1 MGESSLVA
9 GEELWYTCFMSEK
22 RTTPL
27 IVGLIA
33 LVVVVVAVAI
43 GWRVV
48 NGDNSLLR
56 GVTVE
61 HEVIT
66 PNADGNDDATQFS
79 YELSRNAA
87 VSIYFENEAG
97 ERFYFRQERPRGA
110 GEYSVLFSGV
120 VDGYRLPN
128 ELIQGE
134 ILSRLL
140 QNGVYTWTVQV
151 TDEDGIPEKATGSL
165 TIADADTTL
174 PELRDFGVFPNVFT
188 PNRDGIADR
197 VYPQFYLTK
206 EVTSL
211 RVFLLMPDGLE
222 VPISEL
228 ERDIPANTPGRHYYD
243 YEGGVDNGATP
254 PPDGTYPLI
263 VIAEDAEGQKIRMED
278 SLTIQ
283 YGGVPRADIF
293 APPAGDTLEFSATAV
308 VICDT
313 LTFTMTVENY
323 GLTPIRTTGPEPGT
337 VYDSDWNYNTLGW
350 HTESGAWR
358 VAIGYENEITN
369 YPYRWA
375 VGNPEDLV
383 DIDGFTYLMPGERA
397 LITGGIRLVNVFG
410 DRNPQPVWAGLIH
423 EDVGIAEFNTRVNP
437 HEIKVDIPDAAHMPE
452 CEPREIPSK

>member
-1 MGESSLVA
+1 MI
-9 GEELWYTCFMSEK
+9 EK
-22 RTTPL
+22 RTTPW

-33 LVVVVVAVAI
+33 LVVVAVAVVI

-56 GVTVE
+56 NVSVG

-66 PNADGNDDATQFS
+66 PNADGSDDATQIA
-79 YELSRNAA
+79 YEISRNAT

-97 ERFYFRQERPRGA
+97 DRFYFRQDEPRGR
-110 GEYSVLFSGV
+110 GDYRVLFSGIV
-120 VDGYRLPN
+120 EGYQMPDDM
-128 ELIQGE
+128 IQGE

-140 QNGVYTWTVQV
+140 QNGTYTWVIEA
-151 TDEDGIPEKATGSL
+151 TDEDDVVEKAIGSL
-165 TIADADTTL
+165 TIADADTEL
-174 PELRDFGVFPNVFT
+174 PDMRDFGVEPHVFT
-188 PNRDGIADR
+188 PNRDGISDR
-197 VYPQFYLTK
+197 VYPQFYLAK
-206 EVTSL
+206 EAASL

-228 ERDIPANTPGRHYYD
+228 ERDIPANSPGRHYYD
-243 YEGGVDNGATP
+243 YEGGVDNGAMP
-254 PPDGTYPLI
+254 PADGTYPLI
-263 VIAEDAEGQKIRMED
+263 AIAEDAEGQKIRVED

-308 VICDT
+308 TICDT
-313 LTFTMTVENY
+313 LYFTMTVENY

-375 VGNPEDLV
+375 VGNPDDLV
-383 DIDGFTYLMPGERA
+383 EIDGYTYLMPGERA

-423 EDVGIAEFNTRVNP
+423 EDVGIAEFNTRVDP
-437 HEIKVDIPDAAHMPE
+437 HEIKVDIPDEAHMPE